1 MIHYKNDVKGITDG
15 KPTHVVEK
23 KKTFGDFTSKTID
36 TGAVGS
42 RARKG
47 VLNERQPDSS
57 YLPPKGS

>member
-1 MIHYKNDVKGITDG
+1 MSKEWTSWKINIEA
-15 KPTHVVEK
+15 VEK

-47 VLNERQPDSS
+47 VLNERQPSSS